1 MSKAEQLVKAIK
13 ASLAAVEP
21 RRALCW
27 RLCREH
33 VARITPAHTVEDL
46 ANHFAAAFFA
56 AEALNAEAKGVCR
69 CYIAYTDI
77 FKAETREKSTRL
89 DPIRDAIRAAGYSN
103 GYDPTTLSY
112 DVDKREHVAASF
124 TVGPWD
130 RSGGNCW
137 NNRILNGDYM
147 RDELKRLEKE
157 ASGKTPAEIIS
168 DAEAAA
174 AAWLMLKKQQEA
186 YKQNIIILR
195 KMLLAVTFDDWNDW
209 KVNAY

>member
-1 MSKAEQLVKAIK
+1 MSKAEQLVKAIET
-13 ASLAAVEP
+13 SLAAVEP

-33 VARITPAHTVEDL
+33 VARITTAHTVADL

-56 AEALNAEAKGVCR
+56 AEAVNAESQGVCR

-112 DVDKREHVAASF
+112 DVDKREHVHASF

-130 RSGGNCW
+130 RPGGDW

-147 RDELKRLEKE
+147 RDELKRLEKQ
-157 ASGKTPAEIIS
+157 ASGKSPAEIIS

-174 AAWLMLKKQQEA
+174 AAWQMLKKQQAA
-186 YKQNIIILR
+186 YQDNICILR
-195 KMLLAVTFDDWNDW
+195 KMLSVVTFDDWNDW

>member
-1 MSKAEQLVKAIK
+1 MTKMEQTQNAKAVQL
-13 ASLAAVEP
+13 
-21 RRALCW
+21 ALF
-27 RLCREH
+27 REH
-33 VARITPAHTVEDL
+33 VARITPAHTAEDL

-56 AEALNAEAKGVCR
+56 AEALNAEAQGVCR

-103 GYDPTTLSY
+103 GYDPTSLSY
-112 DVDKREHVAASF
+112 DVDKREHVCTSF
-124 TVGPWD
+124 TVGPWG
-130 RSGGNCW
+130 RSGDW
-137 NNRILNGDYM
+137 RNRVLNGDYL

-157 ASGKTPAEIIS
+157 ASGKSPAEIIS

-174 AAWLMLKKQQEA
+174 DAWQMLKKQQEA
-186 YKQNIIILR
+186 YKQNITVLR
-195 KMLLAVTFDDWNDW
+195 KMLQAVTFDDWNDW

>member
-1 MSKAEQLVKAIK
+1 MSKAEQLVKAIET
-13 ASLAAVEP
+13 SLAAVEP

-33 VARITPAHTVEDL
+33 VARITTAHTVADL

-56 AEALNAEAKGVCR
+56 AEAVNAEAQGVCR

-77 FKAETREKSTRL
+77 FKVETREKSTRL

-112 DVDKREHVAASF
+112 DVDKREHVHASF

-130 RSGGNCW
+130 RPGGDW

-147 RDELKRLEKE
+147 RDELKRLEKQ
-157 ASGKTPAEIIS
+157 ASGKSPAEIIS

-174 AAWLMLKKQQEA
+174 AAWQMLKKQQAA
-186 YKQNIIILR
+186 YQDNICILR
-195 KMLLAVTFDDWNDW
+195 KMLSVVTFDDWNDW

>member
-1 MSKAEQLVKAIK
+1 MSKAEQLVKAIET
-13 ASLAAVEP
+13 SLAAVEP

-33 VARITPAHTVEDL
+33 VARITTAHTVADL

-56 AEALNAEAKGVCR
+56 AEAVNAEAQGVCR

-77 FKAETREKSTRL
+77 FKAETREKSARL
-89 DPIRDAIRAAGYSN
+89 QPIRDAVHAAEYSTA
-103 GYDPTTLSY
+103 YDITKISC
-112 DVDKREHVAASF
+112 DIDEREHVSASF

-130 RSGGNCW
+130 RSGSDW

-147 RDELKRLEKE
+147 RNELQRLEKQ
-157 ASGKTPAEIIS
+157 ASGKSPAEIIS

-174 AAWLMLKKQQEA
+174 AAWKMLKKQQEA
-186 YKQNIIILR
+186 YEQNILVLR
-195 KMLLAVTFDDWNDW
+195 KMLAPITFDDWNNW

>member
-1 MSKAEQLVKAIK
+1 MTKAEQLAKAIET
-13 ASLAAVEP
+13 SLAAVEP

-33 VARITPAHTVEDL
+33 VARITPAQTVADL

-56 AEALNAEAKGVCR
+56 AEAVNAEAQGVCR

-112 DVDKREHVAASF
+112 DVDKREHVHASF

-130 RSGGNCW
+130 RPGGDW

-147 RDELKRLEKE
+147 RDELKRLEKQ
-157 ASGKTPAEIIS
+157 ASGKSPAEIIS

-174 AAWLMLKKQQEA
+174 AAWQMLKKQQAA
-186 YKQNIIILR
+186 YQDNICILR
-195 KMLLAVTFDDWNDW
+195 KMLSVVTFDDWNDW
-209 KVNAY
+209 KINAY

>member
-33 VARITPAHTVEDL
+33 VARITPAHTVADL

-56 AEALNAEAKGVCR
+56 DEALNAEAQGVCR

-112 DVDKREHVAASF
+112 DVDKREHVCASF
-124 TVGPWD
+124 TVGPVRRLAQSCFKRGLPARRVEAPGERSQRKD
-130 RSGGNCW
+130 AGRNHKRRRSGSRC
-137 NNRILNGDYM
+137 LADV
-147 RDELKRLEKE
+147 EK
-157 ASGKTPAEIIS
+157 AARGIRAEYS
-168 DAEAAA
+168 CFTKNAAA
-174 AAWLMLKKQQEA
+174 
-186 YKQNIIILR
+186 R
-195 KMLLAVTFDDWNDW
+195 HF
-209 KVNAY
+209 

>member
-1 MSKAEQLVKAIK
+1 MNKAELLAKAIET
-13 ASLAAVEP
+13 SLAAVEP

-33 VARITPAHTVEDL
+33 VARITTAHTVADL

-56 AEALNAEAKGVCR
+56 AEAVNAEAQGVCR

-77 FKAETREKSTRL
+77 FKVETREKSTRL

-112 DVDKREHVAASF
+112 DVDKREHVHASF

-130 RSGGNCW
+130 RPGGDW

-147 RDELKRLEKE
+147 RDELKRLEKQ
-157 ASGKTPAEIIS
+157 ASGKSPAEIIS

-174 AAWLMLKKQQEA
+174 AAWQMLKKQQAA
-186 YKQNIIILR
+186 YQDNICILR
-195 KMLLAVTFDDWNDW
+195 KMLSVVTFDDWNDW

>member
-1 MSKAEQLVKAIK
+1 MSKAEQLVKAIET
-13 ASLAAVEP
+13 SLAAVEP

-33 VARITPAHTVEDL
+33 VARITTAHTVADL

-56 AEALNAEAKGVCR
+56 AEAVNAEAQGVCR

-77 FKAETREKSTRL
+77 FKVETREKSTRL

-112 DVDKREHVAASF
+112 DVDKREHVHASF

-130 RSGGNCW
+130 RPGGDW

-147 RDELKRLEKE
+147 RDELKRLEKQ
-157 ASGKTPAEIIS
+157 ANGKSPAEIIS
-168 DAEAAA
+168 DAEAVA
-174 AAWLMLKKQQEA
+174 AAWQMLKKQQAA
-186 YKQNIIILR
+186 YQDNICILR
-195 KMLLAVTFDDWNDW
+195 KMLSVVTFDDWNDW

>member
-1 MSKAEQLVKAIK
+1 MSKAEQLVKAIET
-13 ASLAAVEP
+13 SLAAVEP

-33 VARITPAHTVEDL
+33 VARITTAHTVADL

-56 AEALNAEAKGVCR
+56 AEAVNAEAQGVCR

-77 FKAETREKSTRL
+77 FKVETREKSTRL

-112 DVDKREHVAASF
+112 DVDKREHVHASF

-130 RSGGNCW
+130 RPGGDW

-147 RDELKRLEKE
+147 RDELKRLEKQ
-157 ASGKTPAEIIS
+157 ASGKSPAEIIS

-174 AAWLMLKKQQEA
+174 AAWQMLKKQQAA
-186 YKQNIIILR
+186 YQENICILR
-195 KMLLAVTFDDWNDW
+195 KMLSVVTFDDWNDW

>member
-1 MSKAEQLVKAIK
+1 MSKAEQLVKAIET
-13 ASLAAVEP
+13 SLAAVEP

-33 VARITPAHTVEDL
+33 VARITTAHTVADL

-56 AEALNAEAKGVCR
+56 AEAVNAEAQGVCR

-77 FKAETREKSTRL
+77 FKVETREKSTRL

-112 DVDKREHVAASF
+112 DVDKREHVHASF

-130 RSGGNCW
+130 RPGGDW

-147 RDELKRLEKE
+147 RDELKRLEKQ
-157 ASGKTPAEIIS
+157 ASGKSPAEIIS

-174 AAWLMLKKQQEA
+174 AWQMLKKQQAA
-186 YKQNIIILR
+186 YQDNICILR
-195 KMLLAVTFDDWNDW
+195 KMLSVVTFDDWNDW

>member
-1 MSKAEQLVKAIK
+1 MNKAELLAKAIET
-13 ASLAAVEP
+13 SLAAVEP

-33 VARITPAHTVEDL
+33 VARITPAQTVADL
-46 ANHFAAAFFA
+46 VNHFAAAFFA
-56 AEALNAEAKGVCR
+56 AEAVNAEAQGVCR

-77 FKAETREKSTRL
+77 FKVETREKSTRL

-112 DVDKREHVAASF
+112 DVDKREHVHASF

-130 RSGGNCW
+130 RPGGDW

-147 RDELKRLEKE
+147 RDELKRLEKQ
-157 ASGKTPAEIIS
+157 ASGKSPAEIIS
-168 DAEAAA
+168 NAEAAA
-174 AAWLMLKKQQEA
+174 AAWQMLKKQQAA
-186 YKQNIIILR
+186 YQENICILR
-195 KMLLAVTFDDWNDW
+195 RMLSVVTFDDWNDW

>member
-56 AEALNAEAKGVCR
+56 AEALNAEARGVCR

-112 DVDKREHVAASF
+112 DVNKREHICASF
-124 TVGPWD
+124 TVGPWGQ
-130 RSGGNCW
+130 SGDW
-137 NNRILNGDYM
+137 RNRVLNGDYM
-147 RDELKRLEKE
+147 RDELKRLEMS
-157 ASGKTPAEIIS
+157 ATFGN
-168 DAEAAA
+168 DATE
-174 AAWLMLKKQQEA
+174 L
-186 YKQNIIILR
+186 
-195 KMLLAVTFDDWNDW
+195 
-209 KVNAY
+209 

>member
-1 MSKAEQLVKAIK
+1 MSKAEQLAKAIK

-33 VARITPAHTVEDL
+33 VARITPAHTVADL

-56 AEALNAEAKGVCR
+56 AEAVNAEAQGVCR

-112 DVDKREHVAASF
+112 DVDNREHVHASF

-130 RSGGNCW
+130 RSGSAW

-147 RDELKRLEKE
+147 RDELKRLEKQ
-157 ASGKTPAEIIS
+157 ASGKSPAEIIS

-174 AAWLMLKKQQEA
+174 AAWQMLKKQQAA
-186 YKQNIIILR
+186 YEENIGILR
-195 KMLLAVTFDDWNDW
+195 RMLSVVTFDDWNNW

>member
-1 MSKAEQLVKAIK
+1 MSKTEQLVKAIET
-13 ASLAAVEP
+13 SLAAVEP

-33 VARITPAHTVEDL
+33 VARITTAHTVADL

-56 AEALNAEAKGVCR
+56 AEAVNAEAQGVCR

-77 FKAETREKSTRL
+77 FKVETREKSTRL

-112 DVDKREHVAASF
+112 DVDKREHVHASF

-130 RSGGNCW
+130 RPGGDW

-147 RDELKRLEKE
+147 RDELKRLEKQ
-157 ASGKTPAEIIS
+157 ASGKSPAEIIS

-174 AAWLMLKKQQEA
+174 AAWQMLKKQQAA
-186 YKQNIIILR
+186 YQDNICILR
-195 KMLLAVTFDDWNDW
+195 KMLSVVTFDDWNDW

>member
-1 MSKAEQLVKAIK
+1 MNKAELLAKAIET
-13 ASLAAVEP
+13 SLAAVEP

-33 VARITPAHTVEDL
+33 VARITPAQTVADL
-46 ANHFAAAFFA
+46 ANHFAAEFFA
-56 AEALNAEAKGVCR
+56 AEAVNAEAQAVCR

-77 FKAETREKSTRL
+77 FKAETREKSARL
-89 DPIRDAIRAAGYSN
+89 QPIRDAVRAAGYSVT
-103 GYDPTTLSY
+103 YDITTISY
-112 DVDKREHVAASF
+112 DIDKREHVHTSF

-130 RSGGNCW
+130 RPSGDW

-147 RDELKRLEKE
+147 RDELKRLEKQ
-157 ASGKTPAEIIS
+157 ASGKSPAEIIS

-174 AAWLMLKKQQEA
+174 AAWQMLKKQQAA
-186 YKQNIIILR
+186 YQDNICILR
-195 KMLLAVTFDDWNDW
+195 KMLSVVTFDDWNDW

>member
-1 MSKAEQLVKAIK
+1 MNKAEQLAKAIET
-13 ASLAAVEP
+13 SLAAVEP

-33 VARITPAHTVEDL
+33 VARITTAHTVADL

-56 AEALNAEAKGVCR
+56 AEAVNAEAQGVCR

-77 FKAETREKSTRL
+77 FKVETREKSTRL

-112 DVDKREHVAASF
+112 DVDKREHVHASF

-130 RSGGNCW
+130 RPGGDW

-147 RDELKRLEKE
+147 RDELKRLEKQ
-157 ASGKTPAEIIS
+157 ASGKSPAEIIS

-174 AAWLMLKKQQEA
+174 AAWQMLKKQQAA
-186 YKQNIIILR
+186 YQDNICILR
-195 KMLLAVTFDDWNDW
+195 KMLSVVTFDDWNDW

>member
-1 MSKAEQLVKAIK
+1 MSKAEQLAKAIK

-33 VARITPAHTVEDL
+33 VARITPARTVADL

-56 AEALNAEAKGVCR
+56 AEAVNAEAQGVCR

-77 FKAETREKSTRL
+77 FKVETREKSTRL

-112 DVDKREHVAASF
+112 DVDKREHVHASF

-130 RSGGNCW
+130 RPGGDW

-147 RDELKRLEKE
+147 RDELKRLEKQ
-157 ASGKTPAEIIS
+157 ASGKSPAEIIS

-174 AAWLMLKKQQEA
+174 AAWQTLKKQQAA
-186 YKQNIIILR
+186 YQDNICILR
-195 KMLLAVTFDDWNDW
+195 KMLSVVTFDDWNDW
-209 KVNAY
+209 KENAY

>member
-1 MSKAEQLVKAIK
+1 MSKAEQLVEAIK
-13 ASLAAVEP
+13 ASLVAVEP

-33 VARITPAHTVEDL
+33 VARITPARTVADL
-46 ANHFAAAFFA
+46 ANHFAAEFFA
-56 AEALNAEAKGVCR
+56 AEAVNAEAQAVCR

-77 FKAETREKSTRL
+77 FKVETREKSARL
-89 DPIRDAIRAAGYSN
+89 QPIRDAVRAAGYSVN
-103 GYDPTTLSY
+103 YDITTISY
-112 DVDKREHVAASF
+112 DIDKREHVHTSF
-124 TVGPWD
+124 TVGPWGQ
-130 RSGGNCW
+130 SGDW
-137 NNRILNGDYM
+137 RNRVLNGDYL
-147 RDELKRLEKE
+147 RDELQRLEKE

-186 YKQNIIILR
+186 YEQNILVLR
-195 KMLLAVTFDDWNDW
+195 KMLQAVTFDDWNDW

>member
-1 MSKAEQLVKAIK
+1 MSKAEQLVKAIET
-13 ASLAAVEP
+13 SLAAVEP

-33 VARITPAHTVEDL
+33 VARITTAHTVADL

-56 AEALNAEAKGVCR
+56 AEAVNAEAQGVCR

-77 FKAETREKSTRL
+77 FKVETREKSTRL

-112 DVDKREHVAASF
+112 DIDKREHVHTSF

-130 RSGGNCW
+130 RPGGDW

-147 RDELKRLEKE
+147 RDELKRLEKQ
-157 ASGKTPAEIIS
+157 ASGKSPAEIIS

-186 YKQNIIILR
+186 YEQNILVLR
-195 KMLLAVTFDDWNDW
+195 KMLAPITFDDWNDW

>member
-1 MSKAEQLVKAIK
+1 MNKAELLAKAIET
-13 ASLAAVEP
+13 SLAAVEP

-33 VARITPAHTVEDL
+33 VARITPAQTVADL
-46 ANHFAAAFFA
+46 ANHFAAEFFA
-56 AEALNAEAKGVCR
+56 AEAVNAEAQAVCR

-77 FKAETREKSTRL
+77 FKVETREKSTRL

-112 DVDKREHVAASF
+112 DVDKREHVHASF
-124 TVGPWD
+124 TVGPWN
-130 RSGGNCW
+130 RPGGDW

-147 RDELKRLEKE
+147 RDELKRLEKQ
-157 ASGKTPAEIIS
+157 ASGKSPAEIIS

-174 AAWLMLKKQQEA
+174 AAWQMLKKQQAA
-186 YKQNIIILR
+186 YQENICILR
-195 KMLLAVTFDDWNDW
+195 RMLSVVTFDDWNDW

>member
-1 MSKAEQLVKAIK
+1 MSKAEQLAKAIK

-33 VARITPAHTVEDL
+33 VARITPARTVADL

-56 AEALNAEAKGVCR
+56 AEAVNAEAQGVCR

-77 FKAETREKSTRL
+77 FKVETREKSTRL

-112 DVDKREHVAASF
+112 DVDKREHVHASF

-130 RSGGNCW
+130 RPGGDW

-147 RDELKRLEKE
+147 RDELKRLEKQ
-157 ASGKTPAEIIS
+157 ASGKSPAEIIS

-174 AAWLMLKKQQEA
+174 AAWQTLKKQQAA
-186 YKQNIIILR
+186 YQDNICILR
-195 KMLLAVTFDDWNDW
+195 KMLSVVTFDDWNDW

>member
-1 MSKAEQLVKAIK
+1 MSKAEQLVKAIET
-13 ASLAAVEP
+13 SLAAVEP

-27 RLCREH
+27 RLCRER
-33 VARITPAHTVEDL
+33 VARITTAHTVADL

-56 AEALNAEAKGVCR
+56 AEAVNAEAQGVCR

-77 FKAETREKSTRL
+77 FKVETREKSTRL

-112 DVDKREHVAASF
+112 DVDKREHVHASF

-130 RSGGNCW
+130 RPGGDW

-147 RDELKRLEKE
+147 RDELKRLEKQ
-157 ASGKTPAEIIS
+157 ASGKSPAEIIS

-174 AAWLMLKKQQEA
+174 AAWQMLKKQQAA
-186 YKQNIIILR
+186 YQDNICILR
-195 KMLLAVTFDDWNDW
+195 KMLSVVTFDDWNDW

>member
-1 MSKAEQLVKAIK
+1 MSKAEQLAKAIK
-13 ASLAAVEP
+13 ASLAAAEP

-56 AEALNAEAKGVCR
+56 AEALNAEAQGVCR

-89 DPIRDAIRAAGYSN
+89 DPIRDAIRDAGYSN

-112 DVDKREHVAASF
+112 DVVAPARER
-124 TVGPWD
+124 G
-130 RSGGNCW
+130 
-137 NNRILNGDYM
+137 
-147 RDELKRLEKE
+147 LKYR
-157 ASGKTPAEIIS
+157 
-168 DAEAAA
+168 
-174 AAWLMLKKQQEA
+174 W
-186 YKQNIIILR
+186 R
-195 KMLLAVTFDDWNDW
+195 RRRR
-209 KVNAY
+209 